1 MSPNKLYSNVILRGV
16 RTIALITFLLLIF
29 TTSKNV
35 FNYYNTVY
43 GKGMHIINTIIFIIE
58 VSINLTTITFAAVL
72 IFYPQKFFLIGIGSI
87 LQSLVVASFYPYSY
101 MSLLML
107 GIATGTFLVR
117 TNHILSKKR
126 FFIILAII
134 YLYEYFIAFFH
145 DDINII
151 DFTTE
156 KFGSMFAFLICLFFI
171 YQLAKQKGIREGS
184 KDKVLNLAQFKGLDR
199 SDMILLQDIMTQ
211 MKYKEIAKKIHG
223 SEGALRNKLS
233 RIYKILEV
241 GDRTGFLTIY
251 SGYELIYDPEAVE
264 KEDK

>member
-1 MSPNKLYSNVILRGV
+1 
-16 RTIALITFLLLIF
+16 
-29 TTSKNV
+29 
-35 FNYYNTVY
+35 
-43 GKGMHIINTIIFIIE
+43 
-58 VSINLTTITFAAVL
+58 
-72 IFYPQKFFLIGIGSI
+72 
-87 LQSLVVASFYPYSY
+87 
-101 MSLLML
+101 
-107 GIATGTFLVR
+107 
-117 TNHILSKKR
+117 
-126 FFIILAII
+126 
-134 YLYEYFIAFFH
+134 
-145 DDINII
+145 
-151 DFTTE
+151 
-156 KFGSMFAFLICLFFI
+156 MFAFLICIFFI
-171 YQLAKQKGIREGS
+171 YQFAKQNGVREGS